1 MSRRL
6 SVSLLSTLLVVGL
19 PAAVSAQDEAM
30 AAEPMWGAS
39 VKPDAKDVAALGDG
53 FVIVGGKER
62 EPIGKV
68 WTSPD
73 GTNWTRLED
82 DDIFDGA
89 VVRRVEAFDGGVVA
103 LGTEGRKLVAWHSP
117 DGMAWEKTTID
128 KVGKGIE
135 LFPEA
140 LTDGPA
146 GLIAVAS
153 MVGQDLIGQ
162 RFYGSAD
169 GQAWEEIE
177 PPSDTAPGIFVSLES
192 TDDEY
197 FAVARP
203 MFTPD
208 TDLYWRS
215 ADGVAWEMFEGPAD
229 GILYD
234 LAVADD
240 GTFVAAGQLTDT
252 FASAIWR
259 AEEPGSWEL
268 VYTAPSTKE
277 TEERLDLVAVGGPG
291 FLAGGSTSACP
302 DQPNR
307 YCPSAAVLAS
317 EDGREWR
324 QLGVEDGVPGP
335 LHDTEPVAVAVNG
348 ATTVVIAWHDVRPI
362 EVWTLPSTP

>member
-1 MSRRL
+1 
-6 SVSLLSTLLVVGL
+6 VVLSTISVVGL
-19 PAAVSAQDEAM
+19 PAVVSAQDGPL

-39 VKPDAKDVAALGDG
+39 VKPDAKDVAAFDHG
-53 FVIVGGKER
+53 FIIVGGKER
-62 EPIGKV
+62 DPIGKV

-73 GTNWTRLED
+73 GTNWTRLKD
-82 DDIFDGA
+82 DKIFDGA
-89 VVRRVEAFDGGVVA
+89 VIRRVEAFDGGVVA
-103 LGTEGRKLVAWHSP
+103 LGTEGRRLVAWHSP
-117 DGMAWEKTTID
+117 DGTTWQKSTLD

-140 LTDGPA
+140 MTDGPA

-153 MVGQDLIGQ
+153 IIGQDLIGQ

-169 GQAWEEIE
+169 GLDWQEIE

-203 MFTPD
+203 MFGLG

-215 ADGVAWEMFEGPAD
+215 ADGVAWEMFAGPAE
-229 GILYD
+229 GILHD
-234 LAVADD
+234 LAVGDD
-240 GTFVAAGQLTDT
+240 GTFVAAGQLTDS
-252 FASAIWR
+252 FVSAIWH
-259 AEEPGSWEL
+259 AEELGSWEL

-277 TEERLDLVAVGGPG
+277 TEERLDLIAVGGTG

-302 DQPNR
+302 DQPDR

-317 EDGREWR
+317 EDGRAWR
-324 QLGVEDGVPGP
+324 QLGVADGVPGP
-335 LHDTEPVAVAVNG
+335 LHDTAPVAVAANG
-348 ATTVVIAWHDVRPI
+348 DTTVMVAWHEQRPV
-362 EVWTLPSTP
+362 EVWTLPTAP